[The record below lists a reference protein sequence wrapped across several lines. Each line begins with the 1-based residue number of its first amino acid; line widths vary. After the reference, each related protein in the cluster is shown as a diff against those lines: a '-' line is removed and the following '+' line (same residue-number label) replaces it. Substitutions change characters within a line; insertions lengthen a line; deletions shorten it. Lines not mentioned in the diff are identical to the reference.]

1 MKTRGY
7 YLLLNNNIGTR
18 IDGTV
23 LLAEGRQEGTQQRL
37 PTDSCDG
44 CPAQG
49 RHCH

>member
-7 YLLLNNNIGTR
+7 YLLLINNIG

-37 PTDSCDG
+37 PTYSCDG